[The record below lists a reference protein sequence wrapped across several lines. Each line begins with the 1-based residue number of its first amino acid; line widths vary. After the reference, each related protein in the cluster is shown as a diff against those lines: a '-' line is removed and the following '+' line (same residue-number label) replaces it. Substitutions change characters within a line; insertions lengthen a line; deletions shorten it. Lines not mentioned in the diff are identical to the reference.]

1 MRGKTFLAWT
11 AIIVGLYYYSYGMPC
26 LARLYAYPFD
36 HREIVVT
43 AAQENKVSPSLVAGV
58 ILAESKF
65 KEDAKSAPGAIGL
78 MQLMP
83 DTAHWIA
90 EQLNQPKMTDED
102 IKEPATNIKLGTWYL
117 AYLLDEFKGNEIL
130 ALAAYNAGRGHVEEW
145 MKEYGWDDS
154 FNDIDAIPFGETRN
168 YVRSVLANQK
178 RYTELYEDVTDGK

>member
-1 MRGKTFLAWT
+1 M
-11 AIIVGLYYYSYGMPC
+11 
-26 LARLYAYPFD
+26 
-36 HREIVVT
+36 
-43 AAQENKVSPSLVAGV
+43 
-58 ILAESKF
+58 
-65 KEDAKSAPGAIGL
+65 
-78 MQLMP
+78 
-83 DTAHWIA
+83 
-90 EQLNQPKMTDED
+90 
-102 IKEPATNIKLGTWYL
+102 